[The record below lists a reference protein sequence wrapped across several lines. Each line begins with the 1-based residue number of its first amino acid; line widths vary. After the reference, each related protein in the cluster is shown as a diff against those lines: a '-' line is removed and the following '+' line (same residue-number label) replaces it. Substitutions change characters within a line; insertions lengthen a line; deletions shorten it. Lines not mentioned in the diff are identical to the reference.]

1 MLSIGKIVKNSSEHG
16 KTELERVDYL
26 DGWRGLAIALVLTS
40 HFFPVEWINL
50 GRMGVDVFFV
60 LSGMLMSNILYVK
73 RVPLNI
79 FYKRRISRIFPV
91 FIVFV
96 SLVYAA
102 SFLFSLSGEH
112 GNYLYTITFLRTYF
126 PEDSHIWEAGI
137 PIGHLWSLN
146 VEEHCYILLGIIT
159 LFAFLKRME
168 FVPLIFLGVASI
180 VLYYV
185 FTKYPSLATSNYKLK
200 TEVVAGHLLLSAG
213 YFLIKDRFAPHVPD
227 WLPLVT
233 LGLAFFCYS
242 IFSPWYL
249 KWLLSPFLLAFTVNH
264 LDLAPAF
271 FKRALEFKPL
281 RLLGI
286 ASFSIYLWQQPF
298 YYYGTREGD
307 AFFLAGPVLLAVSLL
322 VGSMSFYYFENPVRK
337 YINNR
342 W

>member
-1 MLSIGKIVKNSSEHG
+1 
-16 KTELERVDYL
+16 
-26 DGWRGLAIALVLTS
+26 
-40 HFFPVEWINL
+40 
-50 GRMGVDVFFV
+50 
-60 LSGMLMSNILYVK
+60 MSNILYVK

-159 LFAFLKRME
+159 LFAFLKRVE
-168 FVPLIFLGVASI
+168 FVPLIFLGVVSI

-242 IFSPWYL
+242 IFSPWYF

-271 FKRALEFKPL
+271 FK
-281 RLLGI
+281 
-286 ASFSIYLWQQPF
+286 
-298 YYYGTREGD
+298 
-307 AFFLAGPVLLAVSLL
+307 
-322 VGSMSFYYFENPVRK
+322 
-337 YINNR
+337 
-342 W
+342 